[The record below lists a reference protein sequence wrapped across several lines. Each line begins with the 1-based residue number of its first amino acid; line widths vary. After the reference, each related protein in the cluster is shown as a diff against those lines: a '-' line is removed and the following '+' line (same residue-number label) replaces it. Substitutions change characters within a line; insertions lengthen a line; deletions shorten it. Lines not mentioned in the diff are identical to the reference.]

1 MKKLL
6 ITFLLGT
13 SLNYL
18 NATDIT
24 PPPRLYHYGFI
35 LSCGQTVYLSF
46 DHELTDKELLEWT
59 DFYENTK
66 CNTIQDGDNENPVK
80 P

>member
-46 DHELTDKELLEWT
+46 DHELTDA
-59 DFYENTK
+59 DR
-66 CNTIQDGDNENPVK
+66 
-80 P
+80 